1 MHGFYFLRAAYDAYR
16 IWALASV
23 ALGVRQTEAL
33 VASDTVTLG
42 NIGEA
47 QRMLLYMEHA
57 VAHIKMSS
65 TGKKSTAYYQTSF
78 LLRRRHFKSPF
89 PFRQRINKNLKP
101 VGVPFRHKNNSSYET
116 KTIFFC
122 DTVPL
127 HRAHSYKYQ
136 RKFPGISVF

>member
-65 TGKKSTAYYQTSF
+65 TGKKSTANYQTSF

-116 KTIFFC
+116 KKIF
-122 DTVPL
+122 L
-127 HRAHSYKYQ
+127 
-136 RKFPGISVF
+136 